1 MNKRYPCTLLLLTR
15 LGLFSIVVT
24 CLFVCLFLAFICSSL
39 KKGKFLNFSIGVID
53 KGIMCQVFLTAGLGV
68 TRGKDT
74 QGKYCPQDLQVV
86 LH

>member
-1 MNKRYPCTLLLLTR
+1 MHTA
-15 LGLFSIVVT
+15 VT
-24 CLFVCLFLAFICSSL
+24 HTIGPFFDCCYMFVCLFLAFICSSL
-39 KKGKFLNFSIGVID
+39 KKGKFLDISIGVID

-74 QGKYCPQDLQVV
+74 QGKYCPQDLPVV